1 VGHGSP
7 AGKDLLA
14 AQRGYIETFVDTME
28 AHADAIDQG
37 DHSGVIEAMQ
47 RLLPTDSLLFMM
59 DLSIEPTLVTL
70 R

>member
-7 AGKDLLA
+7 GGKDLLA
-14 AQRGYIETFVDTME
+14 AQRRYIEMFVDAVE
-28 AHADAIDQG
+28 AHADAVDHG

-47 RLLPTDSLLFMM
+47 RLLPTDSLQFLM
-59 DLSIEPTLVTL
+59 DLSIEPTLATI